1 MVEWNGSNSGSNVA
15 LNYISIKC
23 VGLRK
28 LQFRDQSR
36 RHAVCVSEHIEQNE
50 IRKKRTSNFQF
61 QGTTAMS
68 VLLRGGV
75 L

>member
-1 MVEWNGSNSGSNVA
+1 MVEWNGSKGGLNVA

-36 RHAVCVSEHIEQNE
+36 GMLCAYQN
-50 IRKKRTSNFQF
+50 
-61 QGTTAMS
+61 M
-68 VLLRGGV
+68 
-75 L
+75 